1 MRYQLINILDQA
13 VQREVFATDNPLHVG
28 VNVSGGLDSS
38 TVCALAKRWNPMPD
52 TFTGYYNEPGFDERR
67 YARMAAAGT
76 VHHEIKITPQDFV
89 DNFDAM
95 MRHFTPPFQ
104 GPGMFGQYMVA
115 KYIRE
120 HTDIKVVLS
129 GEGSDEL
136 FGGYARLMK
145 VAGTQMP
152 DGYQGYVPPP
162 DYPKTIREALDY
174 DYERL
179 PDLLKVDD
187 EALGAFELK
196 AGAPF
201 TDERVVRYALAL
213 PPTMRI
219 NKDHLRRAV
228 RGLVPD
234 PIIDRTDKK
243 GFPVP
248 FVQWANE
255 CGNPVRDFV
264 GDRLGYLPNAAK
276 PFDRGWWNDLLAPY
290 NEPAQIAA

>member
-1 MRYQLINILDQA
+1 MGYHLTNLLDHA
-13 VQREVFATDNPLHVG
+13 VQKAVFATDPRSVG

-38 TVCALAKRWNPMPD
+38 TVLCLAKRWLPHIT
-52 TFTGYYNEPGFDERR
+52 TFTGFYDAPGFDERP

-76 VHHEIKITPQDFV
+76 KHHEILITAQDFA
-89 DNFDAM
+89 DNFDRM
-95 MRHFTPPFQ
+95 MQHFTPPFQ

-115 KYIRE
+115 KYIAGDPR
-120 HTDIKVVLS
+120 IKVVLS

-145 VAGTQMP
+145 IAGAMLP
-152 DGYQGYVPPP
+152 DGYDNYIPPA

-187 EALGAFELK
+187 EALAAFGLT
-196 AGAPF
+196 AAAPF

-213 PPTMRI
+213 PPVMRVG
-219 NKDHLRRAV
+219 KEHLRRVV

-234 PIIDRTDKK
+234 PIIDRTDKQ
-243 GFPVP
+243 GFPIP
-248 FVQWANE
+248 IVQWAQ
-255 CGNPVRDFV
+255 GPLKDFI
-264 GDRLGYLPNAAK
+264 GDRLGYIPDPDK
-276 PFDRGWWNDLLAPY
+276 PFARDWWVELCEKTKGTVLA
-290 NEPAQIAA
+290 EAA